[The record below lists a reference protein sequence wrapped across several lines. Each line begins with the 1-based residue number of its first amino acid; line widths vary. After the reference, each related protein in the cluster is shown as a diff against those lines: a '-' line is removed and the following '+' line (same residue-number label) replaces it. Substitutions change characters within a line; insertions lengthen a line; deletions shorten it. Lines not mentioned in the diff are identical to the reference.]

1 VEDEL
6 VLGAGVVEEFVFV
19 EFVLV
24 ELLAFQAA
32 HASR

>member
-1 VEDEL
+1 
-6 VLGAGVVEEFVFV
+6 VVEEFVFV